1 MSLSFTG
8 ILAATDN
15 FDRIRL
21 MVGHDI
27 FLPQK
32 KHNNYQMPF
41 DFSTADADT
50 KCVVIFTVPK
60 RYKQH
65 WLDTAI
71 NLRCQKVTVTAKKRE
86 YKIGSKVGLSLD
98 IVDISATIKNE

>member
-1 MSLSFTG
+1 MSLTFTG
-8 ILAATDN
+8 VLAATDN
-15 FDRIRL
+15 FERIRL
-21 MVGHDI
+21 MINHDI

-50 KCVVIFTVPK
+50 KCVIIFTIPK

-65 WLDTAI
+65 WLDTAN
-71 NLRCQKVTVTAKKRE
+71 NLRCQKVTITAKPRE
-86 YKIGSKVGLSLD
+86 YKIAGKNGLSLD
-98 IVDISATIKNE
+98 IIDIKCN

>member
-1 MSLSFTG
+1 MSLLFTG

-50 KCVVIFTVPK
+50 KCVIIF
-60 RYKQH
+60 
-65 WLDTAI
+65 
-71 NLRCQKVTVTAKKRE
+71 KVTVTAKKRE